1 MIDRVNRS
9 IYAHTMTKVCRAC
22 RFSMS
27 WRWGTTVSC
36 RHERP
41 AVIIYRYRYRY
52 GLRTYNACAH
62 GVTQARKISDIPFP
76 FPHAQLSNM
85 ILVLFSV
92 TLPFVLACAYTPQA
106 EEKTELNAMI
116 AGALAMVCSV
126 TFFALSEVA
135 RDLEGIC
142 LCVRVCV
149 RVRSRAYVRAC
160 VRACVPMLVGSVSH
174 TRCVCV
180 CMCLWVCVRAY
191 ARRSLHP
198 FPERASAGLPPR

>member
-1 MIDRVNRS
+1 M
-9 IYAHTMTKVCRAC
+9 
-22 RFSMS
+22 
-27 WRWGTTVSC
+27 
-36 RHERP
+36 
-41 AVIIYRYRYRY
+41 
-52 GLRTYNACAH
+52 
-62 GVTQARKISDIPFP
+62 TQARKISDIPFP

-92 TLPFVLACAYTPQA
+92 TLPFVLACAYTPQD

-160 VRACVPMLVGSVSH
+160 VRACL
-174 TRCVCV
+174 
-180 CMCLWVCVRAY
+180 Y
-191 ARRSLHP
+191 
-198 FPERASAGLPPR
+198 

>member
-1 MIDRVNRS
+1 MHS
-9 IYAHTMTKVCRAC
+9 LMQAHN
-22 RFSMS
+22 
-27 WRWGTTVSC
+27 
-36 RHERP
+36 
-41 AVIIYRYRYRY
+41 
-52 GLRTYNACAH
+52 NACVH
-62 GVTQARKISDIPFP
+62 GMTQARKISDIPFP

-106 EEKTELNAMI
+106 EEKAELNAMI

-149 RVRSRAYVRAC
+149 RVRMCAWWNTLHGV
-160 VRACVPMLVGSVSH
+160 
-174 TRCVCV
+174 CVCV
-180 CMCLWVCVRAY
+180 CVC
-191 ARRSLHP
+191 
-198 FPERASAGLPPR
+198 ERESACVC

>member
-1 MIDRVNRS
+1 
-9 IYAHTMTKVCRAC
+9 
-22 RFSMS
+22 MS

-149 RVRSRAYVRAC
+149 RVRSRAYVRE
-160 VRACVPMLVGSVSH
+160 
-174 TRCVCV
+174 
-180 CMCLWVCVRAY
+180 CVRAY
-191 ARRSLHP
+191 ICWFCVSHALCLCLHVFVILCARVCTQIPSSISRTSFRWPTSTLN
-198 FPERASAGLPPR
+198 ST

>member
-92 TLPFVLACAYTPQA
+92 TLPFVLACAYTPQD

-135 RDLEGIC
+135 
-142 LCVRVCV
+142 
-149 RVRSRAYVRAC
+149 
-160 VRACVPMLVGSVSH
+160 CVPMLVGSVSH
-174 TRCVCV
+174 TRSVCV